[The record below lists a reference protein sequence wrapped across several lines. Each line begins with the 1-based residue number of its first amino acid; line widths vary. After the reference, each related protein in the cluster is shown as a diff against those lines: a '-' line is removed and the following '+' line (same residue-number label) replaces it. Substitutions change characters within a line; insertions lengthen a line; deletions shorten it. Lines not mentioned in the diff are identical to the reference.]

1 MQHPHHASRA
11 FVPGAGP
18 FFNPFFFPRPRFFPF
33 FFLSPFFFP
42 FFRDGNVRDDQYY
55 AQHQCKEGDTL
66 ESLARMY
73 NCPQPILEAMNPHI
87 QNPAQVQGTT
97 VNIPRLDKMYCHKMY
112 LEEKAEV
119 NSQVSPANVAPVN
132 MAPMNVAPANVSPA
146 ASPNNWPMYSPYT
159 GY

>member
-1 MQHPHHASRA
+1 
-11 FVPGAGP
+11 
-18 FFNPFFFPRPRFFPF
+18 
-33 FFLSPFFFP
+33 
-42 FFRDGNVRDDQYY
+42 
-55 AQHQCKEGDTL
+55 
-66 ESLARMY
+66 
-73 NCPQPILEAMNPHI
+73 MNPHI